1 MPLLLVNTLLQW
13 LGRPCPPRDALLL
26 RDAWTQYPPGPLP
39 AGTRVLV
46 QRLVAK
52 PEHNGR
58 YARVLSFDAGT
69 GRYVVTLDDGKELE
83 LKADCVARA
92 GYCCHICAG
101 TGLTPATSA
110 PGLGSPLPRLHR
122 DWAHPAHIGTGT
134 GLSPA
139 TSAPGPGSPRPTHL
153 HRDWAYPC
161 HICIRDRA
169 LPCHICTETRAHP
182 WHICT
187 ETWAQPVHAKASRS
201 VWHAW
206 HTLVVWSDAA
216 GVWIASSA
224 RPTTTSAPGLAP
236 LPRCALGLRRKSRRR

>member
-13 LGRPCPPRDALLL
+13 LGRPYPPRDALLL

-58 YARVLSFDAGT
+58 HARVLSFDAGT

-92 GYCCHICAG
+92 GYRCHICAG

-110 PGLGSPLPRLHR
+110 SGLGSPLPRLHR

-134 GLSPA
+134 GLSPG
-139 TSAPGPGSPRPTHL
+139 TSAPGPGSPL
-153 HRDWAYPC
+153 ANLQRD
-161 HICIRDRA
+161 
-169 LPCHICTETRAHP
+169 
-182 WHICT
+182 
-187 ETWAQPVHAKASRS
+187 WAQPVHAKASRS

-216 GVWIASSA
+216 GVWITSSA

>member
-58 YARVLSFDAGT
+58 HARVLSFDAGT

-92 GYCCHICAG
+92 GYRCHICAG

-110 PGLGSPLPRLHR
+110 PGLGSPLPRRHR
-122 DWAHPAHIGTGT
+122 DWAHPSHVCTGT
-134 GLSPA
+134 ALTPA
-139 TSAPGPGSPRPTHL
+139 TSAPGLGSPLANL
-153 HRDWAYPC
+153 HRDLGA
-161 HICIRDRA
+161 
-169 LPCHICTETRAHP
+169 T
-182 WHICT
+182 
-187 ETWAQPVHAKASRS
+187 HACEGDKASRS
-201 VWHAW
+201 VWHAL
-206 HTLVVWSDAA
+206 HTLVVCSDAA

-236 LPRCALGLRRKSRRR
+236 LPHCALGLRPKSRRRCGRGKPSPGADVARASPVPAQMWHG